1 MFKISDEEGAAGN
14 TAAMGPTKM
23 HFERFLLTFNST
35 VFFFCFSLYSNL
47 FDQDLCDPFAL
58 SKS

>member
-23 HFERFLLTFNST
+23 HLGDFFLLLILQ
-35 VFFFCFSLYSNL
+35 FFSSF
-47 FDQDLCDPFAL
+47 L
-58 SKS
+58 SIL